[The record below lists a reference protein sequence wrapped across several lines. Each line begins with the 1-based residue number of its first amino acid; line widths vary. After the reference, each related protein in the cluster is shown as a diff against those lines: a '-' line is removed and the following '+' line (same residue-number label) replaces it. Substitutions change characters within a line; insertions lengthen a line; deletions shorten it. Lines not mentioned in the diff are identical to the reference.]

1 MPGSLASSQK
11 VSFEISTMSNSG
23 LPNLPFRN
31 FVHFSQD
38 EAEQLM
44 LRMLS
49 GEMTTEEIAEV
60 LHFLRR
66 KGETTHEL
74 TGFASAI
81 RKMADQV
88 EIDQSTDPVLD
99 TCGTGG
105 DGTNTFNISTAT
117 AFVAAGAGLRV
128 AKHGNRKISSQ
139 CGSADALEALG
150 CSVAMS
156 AQQVADCI
164 REIGIGFLYAPLL
177 HPAVKYA
184 QEARLLLKGR
194 TVFNMLGPLTN
205 PVKARVQLMGAFSV
219 RAAEMMAR
227 AAAKLGV
234 ERAFVVHGSDGL
246 DEVTVTGPTTVFQ
259 VEDGEV
265 QKGRW
270 LPNDFGAPVAKLE
283 DLLGGDAET
292 NANIIRGILRGE
304 RGPKREVVVAN
315 AAAALFL
322 AKHAPDLRSA
332 VSLAVH
338 SIDGGAAR
346 RKLEQLIEYSARLE
360 FQTVKQ

>member
-1 MPGSLASSQK
+1 M
-11 VSFEISTMSNSG
+11 NSAG
-23 LPNLPFRN
+23 NAYLPFRN
-31 FVHFSQD
+31 FVHFSEQ
-38 EAEQLM
+38 EAESLM

-49 GEMTTEEIAEV
+49 GSMSTEEIAEV

-81 RKMADQV
+81 RKMAEPVD
-88 EIDQSTDPVLD
+88 IDQSVDPVLD

-105 DGTNTFNISTAT
+105 DGTHTFNISTAT
-117 AFVAAGAGLRV
+117 AFVVAGAGLRV

-139 CGSADALEALG
+139 CGSADVLEALG
-150 CSVAMS
+150 CSVSMTAS
-156 AQQVADCI
+156 QVADCI
-164 REIGIGFLYAPLL
+164 RETGIGFLYAPLL

-184 QEARLLLKGR
+184 QEARILLKGR

-205 PVKARVQLMGAFSV
+205 PVRARVQLMGAFSI
-219 RAAEMMAR
+219 RAAEMMAH
-227 AAAKLGV
+227 AAARLGV

-246 DEVTVTGPTTVFQ
+246 DEVTVTGHTIVFQ

-270 LPNDFGAPVAKLE
+270 LPGDFGSPVAKPE
-283 DLLGGDAET
+283 DLAGGDVET
-292 NANIIRGILRGE
+292 NAMIIRNILRGE
-304 RGPKREVVVAN
+304 RGPKREVVIAN

-322 AKHAPDLRSA
+322 AKQAVDLRSA

-338 SIDGGAAR
+338 SIDGGGAR
-346 RKLEQLIEYSARLE
+346 RKLEQLVEYGAKLDHQLE
-360 FQTVKQ
+360 QQTV